1 MTFQIRQLSTAD
13 YPFVISVLDQWWGG
27 RQMADKLPVK
37 HVGDTE
43 EIAQAYLYLMRQ
55 SYSTGQVLV
64 ADGGA
69 VLV

>member
-1 MTFQIRQLSTAD
+1 MAD
-13 YPFVISVLDQWWGG
+13 TERDALY